1 VKPLNQQGSLQGQ
14 CLWNH
19 AGYWLLVYDIL
30 PKLSEHFWYCCPMV
44 KKMAQKLMLAG
55 IFLFVLSSHAIAG
68 DFQRVA
74 PVHLDHDGE
83 KWAQKTLK
91 KLSLEEKVGQMF
103 MIRLAMPQF
112 VNLKNPEYLN
122 WLDQIQR
129 YHLGSVL
136 LTVPAEGPSLSKS
149 EPYEAA
155 ILINQLQRASKL
167 PLLIAADYERGVSM
181 RLNGTTV
188 FPHSMAFGA
197 AGKPEFAEQFGKIVA
212 EESRAIGVQWN
223 LMPIADVN
231 SNPANP
237 VINTRSFGEDPAQVS
252 ALVTAYI
259 RGARNNGLLTAAKHF
274 PGHGDTATDSHLG
287 LAAVNRSREQINQ
300 IDLPP
305 FEAAIAAGTDAV
317 MVAHIT
323 APALEQNPS
332 RVATNSPAVVTG
344 ILKQQLGFKGLVI
357 TDAMDMGGLTSV
369 YPEGGSAAA
378 KHAAIDTVIAGND
391 MLLLFTDL
399 DSAYKGLLSAVRI
412 GEIPEKRIDE
422 SVLKILRAKAS
433 VGLNKASQID
443 INQLSSVI
451 SSPENLAT
459 AQQIADSA
467 ITLVRDNGHM
477 LPLKAQR
484 ASASA
489 SASTYGTVQQEGNKF
504 LCIVFTDDV
513 RSDNG
518 RQLQREL
525 RARIPDVR
533 VIFVDPRI
541 AAGSMAEIQSALSSA
556 ENVLAAIYVI
566 PAPGRTV
573 RKEGATGVNTISVP
587 DATAALL
594 QSILEAKREKTVV
607 VSFGSPYFL
616 ADFPQIENYVCA
628 YSNAITSETGAV
640 KALFGEIPFRGH
652 LPVTIPGMAQ
662 RGAGKEHAAQDL
674 RDGIGA
680 LPIR

>member
-1 VKPLNQQGSLQGQ
+1 VR
-14 CLWNH
+14 
-19 AGYWLLVYDIL
+19 DIL
-30 PKLSEHFWYCCPMV
+30 PKLPEHFWYCCAMV
-44 KKMAQKLMLAG
+44 QKLVVAG
-55 IFLFVLSSHAIAG
+55 IFLLALSSPAIAS

-155 ILINQLQRASKL
+155 MLINQLQRASKI
-167 PLLIAADYERGVSM
+167 PLLVAADYERGVSM

-212 EESRAIGVQWN
+212 QESRAIGVEWN

-287 LAAVNRSREQINQ
+287 LAAVNRTREQINQ

-305 FEAAIAAGTDAV
+305 FQAAIAAGTDAV

-323 APALEQNPS
+323 APVLEPDPS
-332 RVATNSPAVVTG
+332 RVATNSPAIITDV
-344 ILKQQLGFKGLVI
+344 LKQQLGFNGLII
-357 TDAMDMGGLTSV
+357 TDAMDMAGLTSV

-378 KHAAIDTVIAGND
+378 RHAAIDTVRAGND

-399 DSAYKGLLSAVRI
+399 DGAYKGLLSAVRS
-412 GEIPEKRIDE
+412 GEIPEKRIDD

-443 INQLSSVI
+443 INKISTVI
-451 SSPENLAT
+451 SSPESLVT

-467 ITLVRDNGHM
+467 ITLVRNNGRM
-477 LPLKAQR
+477 LPLTSR
-484 ASASA
+484 RHSASA
-489 SASTYGTVQQEGNKF
+489 PAYGTVQQEGNKF
-504 LCIVFTDDV
+504 LCIIFTDDV

-525 RARIPDVR
+525 HTRVPDARF
-533 VIFVDPRI
+533 IFVDPRI

-556 ENVLAAIYVI
+556 ENVVAAIYLI
-566 PAPGRTV
+566 PVPGRAV
-573 RKEGATGVNTISVP
+573 RKEGATAVNTISVP

-594 QSILEAKREKTVV
+594 QTILEAKREKTVV

-628 YSNAITSETGAV
+628 YSNAITSEVGAV
-640 KALFGEIPFRGH
+640 KALFGEIPFRGR
-652 LPVTIPGMAQ
+652 LPVTIPGVAQ
-662 RGAGKEHAAQDL
+662 RSAGMDHPSQ
-674 RDGIGA
+674 A
-680 LPIR
+680 LHR